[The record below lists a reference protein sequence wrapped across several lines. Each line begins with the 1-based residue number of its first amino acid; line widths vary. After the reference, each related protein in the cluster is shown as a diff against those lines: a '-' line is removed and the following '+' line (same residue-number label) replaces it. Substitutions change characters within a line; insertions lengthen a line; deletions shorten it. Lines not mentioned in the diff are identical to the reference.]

1 MSYIKRFFI
10 AVFSLIMFIASCSQV
25 EAKEQIDVIQ
35 EIQGII
41 NQKEI
46 SENDIDKLEEL
57 LSNVEVTESFYFTP
71 EVTDVTRGYGQWHD
85 LGKGWKARVDKPHTG
100 AGKPHVHVE
109 KGKVKGVESVD
120 GSKSHGKTLGSAG
133 VPKDIQKKA
142 RNLKDYKKGQSD
154 LKKMKEAKS
163 KIKAKKL
170 NLKKTTDIIIAI
182 AIFVSVVGLMIFSL
196 GSIGAWGSLLLAI

>member
-1 MSYIKRFFI
+1 M
-10 AVFSLIMFIASCSQV
+10 
-25 EAKEQIDVIQ
+25 EID
-35 EIQGII
+35 
-41 NQKEI
+41 
-46 SENDIDKLEEL
+46 
-57 LSNVEVTESFYFTP
+57 ESFYFTP
-71 EVTDVTRGYGQWHD
+71 EATNRTRGYGEWHD

-100 AGKPHVHVE
+100 AGKPHVYVE

-120 GSKSHGKTLGSAG
+120 GSKYHGKTFRSAG
-133 VPKDIQKKA
+133 VPKDVQKKT

-154 LKKMKEAKS
+154 LKKMQTAKS

-196 GSIGAWGSLLLAI
+196 GSIGAWDSLLLAI

>member
-1 MSYIKRFFI
+1 M
-10 AVFSLIMFIASCSQV
+10 
-25 EAKEQIDVIQ
+25 QI
-35 EIQGII
+35 
-41 NQKEI
+41 I
-46 SENDIDKLEEL
+46 S
-57 LSNVEVTESFYFTP
+57 
-71 EVTDVTRGYGQWHD
+71 
-85 LGKGWKARVDKPHTG
+85 
-100 AGKPHVHVE
+100 
-109 KGKVKGVESVD
+109 
-120 GSKSHGKTLGSAG
+120 KTLGSAG

>member
-1 MSYIKRFFI
+1 M
-10 AVFSLIMFIASCSQV
+10 
-25 EAKEQIDVIQ
+25 
-35 EIQGII
+35 
-41 NQKEI
+41 
-46 SENDIDKLEEL
+46 
-57 LSNVEVTESFYFTP
+57 
-71 EVTDVTRGYGQWHD
+71 
-85 LGKGWKARVDKPHTG
+85 
-100 AGKPHVHVE
+100 
-109 KGKVKGVESVD
+109 D

-196 GSIGAWGSLLLAI
+196 GSIGALGSLLLAI